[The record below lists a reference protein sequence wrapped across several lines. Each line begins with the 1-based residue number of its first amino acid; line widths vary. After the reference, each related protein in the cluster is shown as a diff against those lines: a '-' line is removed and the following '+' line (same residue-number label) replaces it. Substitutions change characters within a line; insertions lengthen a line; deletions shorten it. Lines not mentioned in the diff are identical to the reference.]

1 MTTKLAVTVA
11 VDMDASSVTV
21 RPFGRLTSDNV
32 RGLLA
37 VVRRAERILPGF
49 AVQLDLNQLNC
60 DSNEALRA
68 LSDSGAETLAAH
80 PKSTRHRRRSD
91 VAARL
96 AA

>member
-1 MTTKLAVTVA
+1 MTTKLAVTVS
-11 VDMDASSVTV
+11 VDMDASSVIV
-21 RPFGRLTSDNV
+21 RPSGRLTSDNV

-49 AVQLDLNQLNC
+49 AVQLDLNQLHC
-60 DSNEALRA
+60 DSHEALRA
-68 LSDSGAETLAAH
+68 LSGSGAETLA
-80 PKSTRHRRRSD
+80 PRPSTRHRGRSD

>member
-11 VDMDASSVTV
+11 VDMDARSVTV
-21 RPFGRLTSDNV
+21 RPSGRLTSDNV

-37 VVRRAERILPGF
+37 VVHRAERILPGF
-49 AVQLDLNQLNC
+49 AVQLDLDQLRYG
-60 DSNEALRA
+60 SPEALRA
-68 LSDSGAETLAAH
+68 LSDYGAETLA
-80 PKSTRHRRRSD
+80 PYPRDTRDWHRSD